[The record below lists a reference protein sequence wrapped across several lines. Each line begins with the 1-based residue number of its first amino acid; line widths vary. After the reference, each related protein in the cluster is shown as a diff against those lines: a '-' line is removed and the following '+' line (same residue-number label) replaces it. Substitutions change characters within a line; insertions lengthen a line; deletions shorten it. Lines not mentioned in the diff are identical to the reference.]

1 MTAQFVTTSDLNLTP
16 YNMANSTIKKMAHFE
31 EVSSKITI
39 GSAWNVL
46 YKRAYKVG
54 NVVFFSIEATTGTYV
69 AEAEYTIATLS
80 NDIKPKY
87 TVTMFGAVTDG
98 NYIVKSTPS
107 ILCNNNGTITV
118 RTTNTNGSY
127 WFINGWYYI

>member
-1 MTAQFVTTSDLNLTP
+1 
-16 YNMANSTIKKMAHFE
+16 MANSTIKKMAHFE

-39 GSAWNVL
+39 GSAWNVI

-54 NVVFFSIEATTGTYV
+54 NVVFFSIEATTDTYV

-80 NDIKPKY
+80 DDIKPKY
-87 TVTMFGAVTDG
+87 TISMFGAVTDE

-107 ILCNNNGTITV
+107 ILCKNNGTITV
-118 RTTNTNGSY
+118 RTANTDGSY

>member
-1 MTAQFVTTSDLNLTP
+1 MAVTP
-16 YNMANSTIKKMAHFE
+16 IKSMAHIE
-31 EVSSKITI
+31 DVSSKITI

-54 NVVFFSIEATTGTYV
+54 NVVFFSIEATTDTYV

-107 ILCNNNGTITV
+107 ILCKNNGTITV

>member
-1 MTAQFVTTSDLNLTP
+1 MAVTP
-16 YNMANSTIKKMAHFE
+16 IKSMAHIE
-31 EVSSKITI
+31 DVSSKITI
-39 GSAWNVL
+39 VSAWNVI

-54 NVVFFSIEATTGTYV
+54 NVVFFSIEATTSIYV

-80 NDIKPKY
+80 DDIKPKY
-87 TVTMFGAVTDG
+87 TIAMFGEVTDG

-107 ILCNNNGTITV
+107 ILCKNNGTITV